1 MNRIKIFLLCLGL
14 ISCTYSFSQEETLE
28 VLLEKAESGN
38 ADYQYK
44 LGKYYLNINE
54 SSIGFPWFQRAALQN
69 HKVGMYFTG
78 WCYYYGEGVKKDL
91 RKAYYWF
98 TKCAQKGDSQA
109 KKMVKSIKNQ
119 INVDDIIFADPFD
132 PSRPPIL
139 EIIPNSILF
148 TDANKNNAIDANE
161 NCCIK
166 FKIHNNGKGNAINC
180 FAKIIPNETTKEIKY
195 ADINIPLIKP
205 QETIDV
211 SMPLTSTT
219 KVSDGIANLRL
230 KVEEPHGFGTETA
243 SISIN
248 TKKFVAPLLQIV
260 DSKVSPSEGTTLKK
274 MSPFYLQVLLQN
286 TKKGSADNVK
296 VKIGL
301 PTNVLLMESQK
312 EEEDF
317 AYISGGETK
326 SINYP
331 LIINNNYASNDV
343 PITLYVKEKY
353 GEYAENK
360 TINLHINQ
368 SITNNNIIIKEKE
381 INTKNQ
387 DIRIASISSDI
398 DKNIPE
404 AINSNSNTFAIVIAN
419 ETYSKEANV
428 PYAVNDGNIFKE
440 YCRNC
445 LGIPEKNIHLIT
457 NATLNDIRHEVK
469 WIQDVAEVYKGDA
482 KIIFYYAG
490 HGIPD
495 EKSKNAYLLPTDGYG
510 SDVATG
516 YSLENLYKTF
526 GSLPS
531 KSITVF
537 LDACFNGAKRD
548 GNMLASARGVAIK
561 VKQTI
566 PVGNMVVFTAAQG
579 DETAYPYKEEE
590 HGLFTYYLLKKLQ
603 ETKGNATLGELSD
616 YIKEQ
621 VERQS
626 IVTNGKLQSPSI
638 MATSSI
644 GNEWKNWTLNK

>member
-148 TDANKNNAIDANE
+148 TDANKNNAIGANE

-312 EEEDF
+312 EEEYF

-387 DIRIASISSDI
+387 DIKIASISSDI

-419 ETYSKEANV
+419 ETYNKEANV

-537 LDACFNGAKRD
+537 LDACFSGAKRD

>member
-98 TKCAQKGDSQA
+98 IKCAQKGDSQA

-419 ETYSKEANV
+419 ETYNKEANV

-457 NATLNDIRHEVK
+457 NATLNDIRHEIK

-537 LDACFNGAKRD
+537 LDACFSGAKRD

>member
-312 EEEDF
+312 EEEYF

-387 DIRIASISSDI
+387 DIKIASISSDI

-419 ETYSKEANV
+419 ETYNKEANV

-526 GSLPS
+526 GGLPS

-537 LDACFNGAKRD
+537 LDACFSGAKRD

-621 VERQS
+621 IERQS

>member
-312 EEEDF
+312 EEEYF

-387 DIRIASISSDI
+387 DIKIASISSDI

-419 ETYSKEANV
+419 ETYNKEANV

-469 WIQDVAEVYKGDA
+469 WIQDVAEVYKGDV

-537 LDACFNGAKRD
+537 LDACFSGAKRD

>member
-387 DIRIASISSDI
+387 DIKIASISSDI

-419 ETYSKEANV
+419 ETYNKEANV

-495 EKSKNAYLLPTDGYG
+495 EKSKNAYLLPIDGYG

-537 LDACFNGAKRD
+537 LDACFSGAKRD

>member
-387 DIRIASISSDI
+387 DIKIASISSDI
-398 DKNIPE
+398 DKHIPE

-419 ETYSKEANV
+419 ETYNKEANV

-537 LDACFNGAKRD
+537 LDACFSGAKRD

>member
-109 KKMVKSIKNQ
+109 KKMVKSIKKQ

-537 LDACFNGAKRD
+537 LDACFSGAKRD

>member
-312 EEEDF
+312 EEEYF
-317 AYISGGETK
+317 AYISGGDTK

-387 DIRIASISSDI
+387 DIKIASISSDI

-419 ETYSKEANV
+419 ETYNKEANV

-537 LDACFNGAKRD
+537 LDACFSGAKRD

>member
-109 KKMVKSIKNQ
+109 KKMVKSIKKQ

-387 DIRIASISSDI
+387 DIKIASISSDI

-419 ETYSKEANV
+419 ETYNKEANV

-537 LDACFNGAKRD
+537 LDACFSGAKRD

>member
-312 EEEDF
+312 EEEYF

-387 DIRIASISSDI
+387 DIKIASISSDI

-419 ETYSKEANV
+419 ETYNKEANV

-537 LDACFNGAKRD
+537 LDACFSGAKRD

-566 PVGNMVVFTAAQG
+566 PIGNMVVFTAAQG

>member
-166 FKIHNNGKGNAINC
+166 FKIHNKGKGNAINC

-387 DIRIASISSDI
+387 DIKIASISSDI

-419 ETYSKEANV
+419 ETYNKEANV

-537 LDACFNGAKRD
+537 LDACFSGAKRD

>member
-387 DIRIASISSDI
+387 DIKIASISSDI

-537 LDACFNGAKRD
+537 LDACFSGAKRD

>member
-119 INVDDIIFADPFD
+119 INVDDIIFAAPFD

-387 DIRIASISSDI
+387 DIKIASISSDI

-419 ETYSKEANV
+419 ETYNKEANV

-445 LGIPEKNIHLIT
+445 LGIPEKNILLIT

-469 WIQDVAEVYKGDA
+469 WIQDVAEVYKGEA

-537 LDACFNGAKRD
+537 LDACFSGAKRD

>member
-445 LGIPEKNIHLIT
+445 LGIPEKNIHLVT

-537 LDACFNGAKRD
+537 LDACFSGAKRD

>member
-537 LDACFNGAKRD
+537 LDACFSGAKRD

-566 PVGNMVVFTAAQG
+566 PVGNMVVFTAAQE

>member
-260 DSKVSPSEGTTLKK
+260 DSKVSPSEGNTLKK

-387 DIRIASISSDI
+387 DIKIASISSDI

-419 ETYSKEANV
+419 ETYNKEANV

-537 LDACFNGAKRD
+537 LDACFSGAKRD

>member
-419 ETYSKEANV
+419 ETYNKEANV

-537 LDACFNGAKRD
+537 LDACFSGAKRD

>member
-119 INVDDIIFADPFD
+119 INVDDIIFAEPFD

-387 DIRIASISSDI
+387 DIKIASISSDI

-419 ETYSKEANV
+419 ETYNKEANV

-469 WIQDVAEVYKGDA
+469 WIQNVAEVYKGDA

-537 LDACFNGAKRD
+537 LDACFSGAKRD

>member
-28 VLLEKAESGN
+28 VLLEKVESGN

-312 EEEDF
+312 EEEYF

-387 DIRIASISSDI
+387 DIKIASISSDI

-419 ETYSKEANV
+419 ETYNKEANV

-537 LDACFNGAKRD
+537 LDACFSGAKRD

>member
-248 TKKFVAPLLQIV
+248 TKKIVAPLLQIV

-537 LDACFNGAKRD
+537 LDACFSGAKRD

>member
-387 DIRIASISSDI
+387 DIKIASISSDI

-404 AINSNSNTFAIVIAN
+404 AINSTSNTFAIVIAN
-419 ETYSKEANV
+419 ETYNKEANV

-537 LDACFNGAKRD
+537 LDACFSGAKRD

>member
-109 KKMVKSIKNQ
+109 KKMVKSINNQ

-537 LDACFNGAKRD
+537 LDACFSGAKRD

>member
-54 SSIGFPWFQRAALQN
+54 CSIGFPWFQRAALQN

-312 EEEDF
+312 EEEYF

-387 DIRIASISSDI
+387 DIKIASISSDI

-419 ETYSKEANV
+419 ETYNKEANV

-537 LDACFNGAKRD
+537 LDACFSGAKRD

-566 PVGNMVVFTAAQG
+566 PIGNMVVFTAAQG

>member
-119 INVDDIIFADPFD
+119 INVDDIVFADPFD

-312 EEEDF
+312 EEDF

-387 DIRIASISSDI
+387 DIKIASISSDI

-419 ETYSKEANV
+419 ETYNKEANV

-537 LDACFNGAKRD
+537 LDACFSGAKRD

-616 YIKEQ
+616 YIKDQ

>member
-312 EEEDF
+312 EEEYF

-387 DIRIASISSDI
+387 DIKIASISSDI

-419 ETYSKEANV
+419 ETYNKEANV

-537 LDACFNGAKRD
+537 LDACFSGAKRD

>member
-537 LDACFNGAKRD
+537 LDACFSGAKRD

-644 GNEWKNWTLNK
+644 GNEWKNMTLNK

>member
-260 DSKVSPSEGTTLKK
+260 DSKVSPSEGNTLKK

-387 DIRIASISSDI
+387 DIKIASISSDI

-419 ETYSKEANV
+419 ETYNKEANV

-537 LDACFNGAKRD
+537 LDACFSGAKRD

-638 MATSSI
+638 MATSLI

>member
-54 SSIGFPWFQRAALQN
+54 RSIGFPWFQRAALQN

-537 LDACFNGAKRD
+537 LDACFSGAKRD

>member
-387 DIRIASISSDI
+387 DIKIASISSDI

-404 AINSNSNTFAIVIAN
+404 AINSTSNTFAIVIAN
-419 ETYSKEANV
+419 ETYNKEANV

-537 LDACFNGAKRD
+537 LDACFSGAKRD

-616 YIKEQ
+616 DIKEQ

>member
-132 PSRPPIL
+132 PSKPPIL

-312 EEEDF
+312 EEEYF

-387 DIRIASISSDI
+387 DIKIASISSDI

-419 ETYSKEANV
+419 ETYNKEANV

-469 WIQDVAEVYKGDA
+469 WIQDVAEVYKGEA

-537 LDACFNGAKRD
+537 LDACFSGAKRD

>member
-312 EEEDF
+312 EEEYF

-387 DIRIASISSDI
+387 DIKIASISSDI

-419 ETYSKEANV
+419 ETYNKEANV

-537 LDACFNGAKRD
+537 LDACFSGAKRD

-603 ETKGNATLGELSD
+603 KTKGNATLGELSD

>member
-312 EEEDF
+312 EEEYF

-353 GEYAENK
+353 GEYAETK

-387 DIRIASISSDI
+387 DIKIASISSDI

-419 ETYSKEANV
+419 ETYNKEANV

-537 LDACFNGAKRD
+537 LDACFSGAKRD

>member
-44 LGKYYLNINE
+44 LGKHYLNINE

-248 TKKFVAPLLQIV
+248 TKKFDAPLLQIV
-260 DSKVSPSEGTTLKK
+260 DSKVSPSEGNTLKK

-387 DIRIASISSDI
+387 DIKIASISSDI

-419 ETYSKEANV
+419 ETYNKEANV

-537 LDACFNGAKRD
+537 LDACFSGAKRD

>member
-248 TKKFVAPLLQIV
+248 TKKFDAPLLQIV

-387 DIRIASISSDI
+387 DIKIASISSDI

-537 LDACFNGAKRD
+537 LDACFSGAKRD

>member
-312 EEEDF
+312 EEEYF

-387 DIRIASISSDI
+387 DIKIASISSDI

-419 ETYSKEANV
+419 ETYNKEANV

-526 GSLPS
+526 GSFPS

-537 LDACFNGAKRD
+537 LDACFSGAKRD

>member
-387 DIRIASISSDI
+387 DIKIASISSDI

-419 ETYSKEANV
+419 ETYNKEANV

-537 LDACFNGAKRD
+537 LDACFSGAKRD

-616 YIKEQ
+616 YIKDQ